1 MNQYDSNRICDLTAT
16 IGYNKTNIKKE
27 ADCFVLNTC
36 HIRRKATEKVYD
48 EIGRV
53 KKDFRNLKKPLV
65 IVSGCVAQAES
76 EEMIKREPYIDMV
89 IGPQSYH
96 KIADLILDYNRKKK
110 KINYTEFDVVNKFDK
125 LQKIYNSQ
133 NKVCSYL
140 TIQEG
145 CDKFCNFCVVP
156 YTRGPEY
163 SRSFSEIIDEAET
176 LISNG
181 AKEITLLW
189 QNVNAYNYKKKYTL
203 SSLIKKLNNI
213 KNLKRIRFTT
223 SHPKDMTDDL
233 INCYGECEKLM
244 PLLHLPIQS
253 GSNKILKLMNRK
265 HDREYYLSIINKLK
279 KVNKNIKIS
288 SDFIVGYP
296 EETERD
302 FNDTIDIVKQIGFV
316 NSYSFIF
323 SPRPGTPAA
332 KKEINNLR
340 ENEIKLK
347 KLQKILED
355 FQSYDN
361 KKFLQK
367 NCEVLIENKL
377 DNQSKYFGRT
387 EYMTPVIIDA
397 IQQKP
402 NNGEL
407 AKVKINSFNQKNL
420 FGVYKINN
428 DEERAA

>member
-1 MNQYDSNRICDLTAT
+1 
-16 IGYNKTNIKKE
+16 
-27 ADCFVLNTC
+27 
-36 HIRRKATEKVYD
+36 
-48 EIGRV
+48 
-53 KKDFRNLKKPLV
+53 
-65 IVSGCVAQAES
+65 
-76 EEMIKREPYIDMV
+76 
-89 IGPQSYH
+89 
-96 KIADLILDYNRKKK
+96 
-110 KINYTEFDVVNKFDK
+110 
-125 LQKIYNSQ
+125 
-133 NKVCSYL
+133 
-140 TIQEG
+140 
-145 CDKFCNFCVVP
+145 
-156 YTRGPEY
+156 
-163 SRSFSEIIDEAET
+163 
-176 LISNG
+176 
-181 AKEITLLW
+181 
-189 QNVNAYNYKKKYTL
+189 
-203 SSLIKKLNNI
+203 
-213 KNLKRIRFTT
+213 
-223 SHPKDMTDDL
+223 
-233 INCYGECEKLM
+233 M

-265 HDREYYLSIINKLK
+265 HDREYYLSTINKLK

-332 KKEINNLR
+332 KKKINNLR

-387 EYMTPVIIDA
+387 KYMTPVIIDA

-402 NNGEL
+402 KNGEL